1 MLRVGVASS
10 FGTDALRPY
19 SLIGRKGT
27 AKIHR
32 RTRSPR
38 TIEFCN
44 TVPPNADI
52 DRRDGNVRFVPKL
65 AKQAL

>member
-1 MLRVGVASS
+1 VASS

-19 SLIGRKGT
+19 SGELDKGT

-38 TIEFCN
+38 AIEFCN
-44 TVPPNADI
+44 TFPPKADI
-52 DRRDGNVRFVPKL
+52 D
-65 AKQAL
+65 